1 MSQIN
6 PFLNPLSFNFKSEET
21 SEQSLYHDLAQEI
34 TDMWGI
40 PVYYIK
46 RELVNFEKNPFG
58 EDALSDYNKAF
69 KLTAYFQN
77 PKDGFDESSTL
88 YEKFGLRLLNYSTFL
103 LPIKDFRNQT
113 KIYRPNEGDII
124 CLENWKEYPD
134 YGSGAGRPAEFFE
147 IKEVSLAQKGFDDI
161 GDVYWFTVKCEQW
174 NYSNQIVNTGIANI
188 DNGVSKTTNQDNLG
202 NVVNDKWDDSELMQ
216 ELSNQIIEWSPD
228 HPFGTEGEYKPII
241 KPDEPGDIEIYD
253 GNYSVVPTRSEQ
265 ILNTKDKKL
274 IDDINVTEIP
284 YYEVDNNDGGTTY
297 IISKE

>member
-58 EDALSDYNKAF
+58 EDALSDYNEAF

-174 NYSNQIVNTGIANI
+174 NYSNQIVNTGIACI
-188 DNGVSKTTNQDNLG
+188 DNGISNTTNQDNLG
-202 NVVNDKWDDSELMQ
+202 NVINDKWDDSELMQ
-216 ELSNQIIEWSPD
+216 ELSDQIIEWSPD

>member
-21 SEQSLYHDLAQEI
+21 TEQTLYHDLAQEI

-58 EDALSDYNKAF
+58 EDALSDYNEAF

-188 DNGVSKTTNQDNLG
+188 DNGISNTTNQDNLG

-216 ELSNQIIEWSPD
+216 ELSDQIIEWSPD

>member
-58 EDALSDYNKAF
+58 EDALSDYNEAF

-188 DNGVSKTTNQDNLG
+188 DNGISNTTNQDNLG
-202 NVVNDKWDDSELMQ
+202 NVINDKWDDSELMQ
-216 ELSNQIIEWSPD
+216 ELSDQIIEWSPD

>member
-58 EDALSDYNKAF
+58 EDALSDYNEAF

-188 DNGVSKTTNQDNLG
+188 DNGISNTTNQDNLG

-216 ELSNQIIEWSPD
+216 ELSDQIIEWSPD